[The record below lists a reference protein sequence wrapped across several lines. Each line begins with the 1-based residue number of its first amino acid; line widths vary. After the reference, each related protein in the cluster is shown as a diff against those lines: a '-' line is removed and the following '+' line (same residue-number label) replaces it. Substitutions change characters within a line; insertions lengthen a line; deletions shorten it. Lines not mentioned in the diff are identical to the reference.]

1 MQLFLRHTKRK
12 LMLTYHLVSQKI
24 TGQPKR
30 PGQAKWVLHK
40 QTGNIWLQN
49 TTLMSGEITEV
60 TEIKRAHRFTD
71 QLDSKP

>member
-1 MQLFLRHTKRK
+1 
-12 LMLTYHLVSQKI
+12 MLTYHLVSQKI

-40 QTGNIWLQN
+40 QTDNRVQN